1 MFTEYWN
8 IVKKGYHDKK
18 NIRGGNFF
26 AKFALDLFEKVTASQ
41 NVVIYFLHPDEESYG
56 AHPDAL
62 GPADIILE
70 IKVRAKNCLVLY
82 CL

>member
-8 IVKKGYHDKK
+8 IVKKGYHEKK

-41 NVVIYFLHPDEESYG
+41 NVVYTSYTLMRKVIE
-56 AHPDAL
+56 HTLMPL
-62 GPADIILE
+62 GLQT
-70 IKVRAKNCLVLY
+70 LF
-82 CL
+82 